1 MAKVQKHCKIHR
13 VFSKVFNASQQAG
26 DITGIPKLTTKLM
39 NEVSSSFMLSSWKYE
54 LKPSKMKASISTVAN
69 ILGIEICIELSGIF
83 QRQKALL
90 AHSEKTNRRIK
101 QFLQTLSLDSFSA
114 EKQHTTKT
122 Q

>member
-1 MAKVQKHCKIHR
+1 
-13 VFSKVFNASQQAG
+13 
-26 DITGIPKLTTKLM
+26 
-39 NEVSSSFMLSSWKYE
+39 
-54 LKPSKMKASISTVAN
+54 MKASISTVAN

-122 Q
+122 QWGKAVCSPVAKPPRQSFS